1 MVTLCLI
8 AALLLLVVTGLI
20 IALHRVLQQLREATR
35 AFECVTYKG
44 RMVERRLR
52 ECQLSSYYY
61 AVPVTRN
68 IFQIDE
74 IRSPQLCRVRLGK
87 LNALSSY
94 LAPPSNG
101 SYHDQE
107 VTMRVGVL
115 SSYEAG
121 VH

>member
-1 MVTLCLI
+1 MVTLLQ
-8 AALLLLVVTGLI
+8 LLLVVAGLLLS
-20 IALHRVLQQLREATR
+20 IALHRVLQQLRETTR

-44 RMVERRLR
+44 HMVERRLR

-74 IRSPQLCRVRLGK
+74 NRSPQLCRARLGK

-101 SYHDQE
+101 SLHQEE
-107 VTMRVGVL
+107 VTMRVGVP
-115 SSYEAG
+115 SSSETG